1 MGELRPLVGLAV
13 LLGAALALSACGAT
27 ESPERRNVGEVESAL
42 RGSGL
47 QICSAPT
54 AGEPPAN
61 ADDERAFTVAI
72 ACGDED
78 DQAVVS
84 MIAWPDSAARDAAL
98 RRFEVPTHPT
108 TRSQGVTWALGQ
120 FTVSVSGQRDDA
132 VVERVADA
140 MRNLGAA

>member
-54 AGEPPAN
+54 AGKPPAN

-72 ACGDED
+72 ACGDAD

-108 TRSQGVTWALGQ
+108 TRSQGITWALGQ

-140 MRNLGAA
+140 MSNLGAA

>member
-1 MGELRPLVGLAV
+1 MREQRPLVGLAA
-13 LLGAALALSACGAT
+13 LLGAVLALSACGAT
-27 ESPERRNVGEVESAL
+27 ESPDRRDVREVESAL
-42 RGSGL
+42 RGAGL
-47 QICSAPT
+47 EICSAPSP
-54 AGEPPAN
+54 GEPPEN

-84 MIAWPDSAARDAAL
+84 MIAWPDSEARDAAL
-98 RRFEVPTHPT
+98 RRFEVPIHPT

-132 VVERVADA
+132 VVDRVADA
-140 MRNLGAA
+140 MDRLGAA